1 MKASENIPAYTAEGK
16 YIKMPVIYSKLGEVN
31 TDDPADIERHRS
43 GFQVSLENVAFLLRH
58 HDAIKRGIT
67 PRQARKEFPIEKYFP
82 EAQKR
87 LDAEWEVFKEN
98 LLKGKKTPASLTLMG
113 IVHAGNRS
121 LGPDYEEAKHLI

>member
-1 MKASENIPAYTAEGK
+1 MST
-16 YIKMPVIYSKLGEVN
+16 IYSMLGEVN
-31 TDDPADIERHRS
+31 TNDPEDIERHRE

-87 LDAEWEVFKEN
+87 LDDEWQIFKEN
-98 LLKGKKTPASLTLMG
+98 LLNRKKTPASLTLQG
-113 IVHAGNRS
+113 ITYAGSRS
-121 LGPDYEEAKHLI
+121 LGPDYEEVKHLI